1 MSLSRKLHRA
11 AAALILALFPV
22 ATLAAQT
29 SQTAPQLPPSPL
41 SLGGLLQVLLGL
53 AIVLA
58 AVAGTAWLLRRFGPG
73 QSGAG
78 GVARIVG
85 GLMVGPKERLVV
97 VEIEDNWL
105 VLGVAPGQ
113 VNTLYTMAKPEGAAL
128 SAGDSAGGGRG
139 FQDWL
144 KQAVRGRRDA

>member
-1 MSLSRKLHRA
+1 MLFRA
-11 AAALILALFPV
+11 FSALILAFFSA

-29 SQTAPQLPPSPL
+29 PQTVPQLPPSPL

-73 QSGAG
+73 QIGAG

-97 VEIEDNWL
+97 VEIKNNWL

-113 VNTLYTMAKPEGAAL
+113 VSTLYTMAKPEDAAPL
-128 SAGDSAGGGRG
+128 AGGNAGGGRG

>member
-1 MSLSRKLHRA
+1 MNLSGKLHRA
-11 AAALILALFPV
+11 AVALILALSCA
-22 ATLAAQT
+22 ATLAAQPV
-29 SQTAPQLPPSPL
+29 PQLPPSPL

-113 VNTLYTMAKPEGAAL
+113 VNTLHTMAKPAGVTQL
-128 SAGDSAGGGRG
+128 AGDSGGGGRG

-144 KQAVRGRRDA
+144 RQAVRGRRDA